1 MNSYETLFII
11 KPTLTE
17 EEIKDQ
23 ISKVAEIISQKGGK
37 VRLID
42 EMGMRR
48 LAYPINKQQRGYYAV
63 VYHNSPAN
71 LIAELEYQLRYN
83 ENILRFMT
91 VKYVTKKE
99 ISKFE
104 EVVNKNSKPEETQEP
119 KEESTASEATE

>member
-17 EEIKDQ
+17 EEIDAQ
-23 ISKVAEIISQKGGK
+23 IKKVEEIISKNGAK

-42 EMGMRR
+42 TMGMRK
-48 LAYPINKQQRGYYAV
+48 LAYPINKQERGYYVV
-63 VYHNSPAN
+63 VYYNAPSS

-83 ENILRFMT
+83 EDILRFMT

-104 EVVNKNSKPEETQEP
+104 EIVNKNSSN
-119 KEESTASEATE
+119 KEEPQEESKSEE

>member
-17 EEIKDQ
+17 EEIDAQ
-23 ISKVAEIISQKGGK
+23 IKKVEEIISKNDAK

-42 EMGMRR
+42 TMGMRK
-48 LAYPINKQQRGYYAV
+48 LAYPINKQERGYYVV
-63 VYHNSPAN
+63 VYYNAPSS

-83 ENILRFMT
+83 EDILRFMT

-104 EVVNKNSKPEETQEP
+104 EIVNKNSSN
-119 KEESTASEATE
+119 KEEPQEESQSKE

>member
-17 EEIKDQ
+17 EEIDAQ
-23 ISKVAEIISQKGGK
+23 IKKVEEIISKNGAK

-42 EMGMRR
+42 TMGMRK
-48 LAYPINKQQRGYYAV
+48 LAYPINKQERGYYVV
-63 VYHNSPAN
+63 VYYNAPSS

-83 ENILRFMT
+83 EDILRFMT
-91 VKYVTKKE
+91 VKYITKKE

-104 EVVNKNSKPEETQEP
+104 EIVNKNSSN
-119 KEESTASEATE
+119 KEEPQEESKSEE